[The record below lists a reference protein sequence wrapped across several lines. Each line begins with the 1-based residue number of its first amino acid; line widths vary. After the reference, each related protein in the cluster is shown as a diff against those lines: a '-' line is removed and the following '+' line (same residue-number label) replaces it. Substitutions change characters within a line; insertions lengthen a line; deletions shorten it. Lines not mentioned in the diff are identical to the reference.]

1 MSKITI
7 YVSFFSYILKQ
18 KREVYMVRFD
28 LAVVGGF
35 SLMSNDI
42 LRENYNPMLIKPTE
56 KYNN

>member
-1 MSKITI
+1 MSKITF

-28 LAVVGGF
+28 LAVIGGF
-35 SLMSNDI
+35 NLMSNDI
-42 LRENYNPMLIKPTE
+42 LRENYNPMLIKATE